1 MSKITIKNIMDA
13 KKEGR
18 KLTMLTAF
26 DYLTASIIDEAGID
40 MVLVGD
46 SLGMV
51 GLGYENTLP
60 VSMEEM
66 LHHTKAVKRGV
77 SKALIIGDMPFMSYQ
92 LSEDEAV
99 DNASLFLKEAGAEA
113 VKLEGATE
121 DIKNLVKRLTSIGI
135 PVMGHLGLT
144 PQSIHQF
151 GGYEVQANTDE
162 AADNLLKDAKALGK
176 AGVFSLVLEKVPAD
190 IGKKVSK
197 ALNIP
202 TISCGAGVGCDGQ
215 VLVTSDM
222 LGLFTEFK
230 PKFVKRYANL
240 SKEMKKAFEDFRK
253 EVEEGMFPGKE
264 HSY

>member
-1 MSKITIKNIMDA
+1 MSKVTIKDILDA

-26 DYLTASIIDEAGID
+26 DYLTASQIDAAGID
-40 MVLVGD
+40 MILVGD

-60 VSMEEM
+60 VTMEEM

-77 SKALIIGDMPFMSYQ
+77 KNALIIGDMPFMSYQ
-92 LSEDEAV
+92 LSEDEAL

-113 VKLEGATE
+113 VKMEGASE
-121 DIKNLVKRLTSIGI
+121 RIVELVERLTSIGI
-135 PVMGHLGLT
+135 PVTGHLGLT
-144 PQSIHQF
+144 PQSIHQL
-151 GGYEVQANTDE
+151 GGYDVQADTAE
-162 AADNLLKDAKALGK
+162 AAKTLMKEAKAIQK
-176 AGVFSLVLEKVPAD
+176 AGAFSLVLEKVPAD
-190 IGKKVSK
+190 IGKKVSE
-197 ALNIP
+197 ALKIP
-202 TISCGAGVGCDGQ
+202 TISCGGGPGCDGQ

-230 PKFVKRYANL
+230 PKFVKRYAKL
-240 SKEMKKAFEDFRK
+240 SEEMKKAFESFRQ
-253 EVEEGMFPGKE
+253 EVEEGKFPGKE